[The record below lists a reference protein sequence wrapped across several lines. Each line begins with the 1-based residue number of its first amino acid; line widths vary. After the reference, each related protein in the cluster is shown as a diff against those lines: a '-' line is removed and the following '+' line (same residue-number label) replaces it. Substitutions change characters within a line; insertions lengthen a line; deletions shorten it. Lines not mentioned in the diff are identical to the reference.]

1 MKQREKIADDLLAEF
16 NPNRI
21 KDADQNLAE
30 AYKAYNEASS
40 TSRVPSDLEKNL
52 GSETI
57 SLKSKYDDLKAERK
71 GLVAK
76 QSTKKG
82 LNQTEARR
90 LRDLDD
96 KVTEA
101 ELEFKRVKKEY
112 EAERDANRKAHSD
125 RIAEL
130 KQKIADAKIARQ
142 EAIDAEADWN
152 VRANDAKI
160 RRILDNSTGE

>member
-21 KDADQNLAE
+21 KDADQSLAE
-30 AYKAYNEASS
+30 AHRAYNEASS
-40 TSRVPSDLEKNL
+40 TGRVPSDLEKNL

-57 SLKSKYDDLKAERK
+57 ALKTKYDDLNAERK
-71 GLVAK
+71 SLLAK

-82 LNQTEARR
+82 LNKTEAQR
-90 LRDLDD
+90 LSVLDD
-96 KVTEA
+96 KVTKA
-101 ELEFKRVKKEY
+101 ELDYKRVKKEY

-130 KQKIADAKIARQ
+130 KQKIEDAKIARQ
-142 EAIDAEADWN
+142 KAIDDEAD
-152 VRANDAKI
+152 
-160 RRILDNSTGE
+160 

>member
-21 KDADQNLAE
+21 KDADQNLA
-30 AYKAYNEASS
+30 AAHRAYNEATS
-40 TSRVPSDLEKNL
+40 TSRVPSDLERNL
-52 GSETI
+52 GSETL
-57 SLKSKYDDLKAERK
+57 SLETKYTNLKKERD

-82 LNQTEARR
+82 LNKTEAQR
-90 LRDLDD
+90 LSELDD

-101 ELEFKRVKKEY
+101 EINFKRVKKEY
-112 EAERDANRKAHSD
+112 EAECNANRKAHND

-130 KQKIADAKIARQ
+130 KQKIDDAKVARQ
-142 EAIDAEADWN
+142 KAIDDEAD
-152 VRANDAKI
+152 
-160 RRILDNSTGE
+160 